1 MKMGLRLKINP
12 RDLKAIKESLTSL
25 EKLVR
30 ERRSDLLN
38 IFFSQDIK
46 RVMECVEALLKFVEK
61 IEGWCK

>member
-1 MKMGLRLKINP
+1 MKTGLHLKINP

-46 RVMECVEALLKFVEK
+46 RVMECVESLLKFVEK